1 MGNRRLAVIIA
12 SFFTVLIGFTIRN
25 SYGVL
30 LPEMLPSLKISKK
43 EAGLIYGS
51 FFMAYTIFS
60 PLLGLL
66 ADRINIRIILTLFSG
81 ILGIGTLL
89 MGYSSS
95 LIEAMFFFL
104 LAGIGSSACWSPVVP
119 LVQRWTSDQRRGL
132 ILALVDAGSSIGIAI
147 SSMMMPLMVGAF
159 SWRMGWKS
167 LGVMALFMAGINF
180 LLVRDSPVE
189 NPNLPHPKFNQ
200 PLNKPTGT
208 LYMRILKDKKFL
220 LIGVSYLL
228 IGFSTLVPLTFIT
241 TYAVQELMFPYDAAT
256 RLVTVFAVASI
267 VGKIVLGTLSD
278 ALGRIKTI
286 ILCEILVALGSFGV
300 VCLTRFWTLH
310 LSMVVFGFGFG
321 AIWPLYAL
329 CAPDYFSKSYAGFIV
344 GFWTLFLGIGFVI
357 SPIIA
362 GWIADVTG
370 VFRWSF
376 ILAIA
381 TAMVSI
387 LLLFLVGR
395 KFLTVTPKRD
405 GPEELK
411 IYLSEE

>member
-1 MGNRRLAVIIA
+1 MGKRRLMVIIA

-30 LPEMLPSLKISKK
+30 LPEMLPSLQISKK

-60 PLLGLL
+60 PVLGLL
-66 ADRINIRIILTLFSG
+66 ADRINIRFLLTLFSG
-81 ILGIGTLL
+81 ILGVGALL

-95 LIEAMFFFL
+95 LMEAMFFFL

-147 SSMMMPLMVGAF
+147 SSMMMPLIVGAF
-159 SWRMGWKS
+159 NWRMGWKS
-167 LGVMALFMAGINF
+167 LGVVALFMAGINF
-180 LLVRDSPVE
+180 LLVRDAPIE
-189 NPNLPHPKFNQ
+189 NPNLPHSKFNQ
-200 PLNKPTGT
+200 PLDKPTGT

-228 IGFSTLVPLTFIT
+228 IGFSTLIPLTFIT
-241 TYAVQELMFPYDAAT
+241 TYAVQELSLRYDAAA
-256 RLVTVFAVASI
+256 RLVTVIAVASI
-267 VGKIVLGTLSD
+267 IGKIVLGTLSD
-278 ALGRIKTI
+278 TLGRIKTI
-286 ILCEILVALGSFGV
+286 ILCEIFVAVGSFGV
-300 VCLTRFWTLH
+300 ICLPRFWALH

-329 CAPDYFSKSYAGFIV
+329 CAPDYFSKSYAGFRV
-344 GFWTLFLGIGFVI
+344 GFWTLFLGVGFVI
-357 SPIIA
+357 SPILA

-370 VFRWSF
+370 RFRGSF
-376 ILAIA
+376 ILGMVTAI
-381 TAMVSI
+381 VSI
-387 LLLFLVGR
+387 LLLFLVKKEVSSGNA
-395 KFLTVTPKRD
+395 KTKLTCRRNED
-405 GPEELK
+405 
-411 IYLSEE
+411 

>member
-12 SFFTVLIGFTIRN
+12 SFFTVLIGFSIRN

-30 LPEMLPSLKISKK
+30 LPEMLPSLRISKK

-51 FFMAYTIFS
+51 FFMAYTVFS
-60 PLLGLL
+60 PILGLL
-66 ADRINIRIILTLFSG
+66 ADRINIRILLTLFSG
-81 ILGIGTLL
+81 ILGMGTLL

-95 LIEAMFFFL
+95 LMEAMFFFL

-119 LVQRWTSDQRRGL
+119 LVQRWTSDKRRG
-132 ILALVDAGSSIGIAI
+132 ITLALVDAGSSIGIAA
-147 SSMMMPLMVGAF
+147 SSIMMPLIVGAF
-159 SWRMGWKS
+159 NWRMGWKS

-180 LLVRDSPVE
+180 LLVRDYPIE
-189 NPNLPHPKFNQ
+189 NPNLQYSKFGQ
-200 PLNKPTGT
+200 HLNKPTGNI
-208 LYMRILKDKKFL
+208 YMGILRDNKFL
-220 LIGVSYLL
+220 LMGISYLF
-228 IGFSTLVPLTFIT
+228 IGFSTLIPLTFIT
-241 TYAVQELMFPYDAAT
+241 TYAVQELMLPYDAAT

-267 VGKIVLGTLSD
+267 FGKIVLGTLSD

-300 VCLTRFWTLH
+300 VCLPRFWALH

-381 TAMVSI
+381 TAIISM
-387 LLLFLVGR
+387 LLLSLAGKKVSSGNAKTR
-395 KFLTVTPKRD
+395 LT
-405 GPEELK
+405 
-411 IYLSEE
+411 